1 MGDTMSRNLTANE
14 QASFD
19 ARVKAAYEMGGLLR
33 ATVNVADNIV
43 GSTHRFH
50 KMGKGLA
57 TRRID
62 QTDVIPMN
70 ITHGNATAT
79 LDDWNAAEYT
89 GIFNQQ
95 KVPYKEQ
102 DRLAT
107 IIANAIGRREDQLI
121 IDALDAAAS
130 TLVIDTNVG
139 GAATGLNTAKCRRSR
154 RLLNDQ
160 GVPKGKG
167 DRTML
172 VSSEGLEQ
180 LLGDADANTFDKNV
194 IKALYDGDIQHWVG
208 FDFIEVES
216 RAEGG
221 LPRAAL
227 LRNCFAYHKEAIGL
241 AVGINMRTEVN
252 YIPHKTS
259 YLANGIFSAGSIAID
274 ALGIVDITTTEV

>member
-1 MGDTMSRNLTANE
+1 MSRNLTTNE

-33 ATVNVADNIV
+33 STVEIASNIV

-79 LDDWNAAEYT
+79 LEDWNAAEYT

-102 DRLAT
+102 DKLASV
-107 IIANAIGRREDQLI
+107 IANAIGRREDQLI
-121 IDALDAAAS
+121 LDALDAAS
-130 TLVIDTNVG
+130 TTLTVSNDIG
-139 GAATGLNTAKCRRSR
+139 GTDTGLNTAKIRRAR
-154 RLLNDQ
+154 RLMNQQ
-160 GVPKGKG
+160 GVPKAKG
-167 DRTML
+167 ERTF
-172 VSSEGLEQ
+172 VISSEGGEQ
-180 LLGDADANTFDKNV
+180 LLGDSDATTIDKNL
-194 IKALYDGDIQHWVG
+194 IKALYDGEISHWVG
-208 FDFIEVES
+208 FEFIEVED
-216 RAEGG
+216 RDEGG
-221 LPRAAL
+221 LPVDGTPDRT
-227 LRNCFAYHKEAIGL
+227 NYAYHKAAIGL

-252 YIPHKTS
+252 YIPVKTS
-259 YLANGIFSAGSIAID
+259 YLANGIFSARAAHRAGKA
-274 ALGIVDITTTEV
+274 G

>member
-1 MGDTMSRNLTANE
+1 MSRNLTTNE

-19 ARVKAAYEMGGLLR
+19 ARVKAAYEGSGMLR
-33 ATVNVADNIV
+33 STVEVADNVV

-70 ITHGNATAT
+70 IIHGNATAT
-79 LDDWNAAEYT
+79 LEDWNAAEYT

-95 KVPYKEQ
+95 KVAYKEQ
-102 DRLAT
+102 DKLAT

-121 IDALDAAAS
+121 LDALDAAAT
-130 TLVIDTNVG
+130 TLVVDTDVG
-139 GAATGLNTAKCRRSR
+139 GADTGLNTAKLRRAR
-154 RLLNDQ
+154 RLLNEQ

-167 DRTML
+167 DRTL
-172 VSSEGLEQ
+172 VISSEGMEQ
-180 LLGDADANTFDKNV
+180 LLGDPDATTIDKNT
-194 IKALYDGDIQHWVG
+194 IKALVDGEISHWLG
-208 FDFIEVES
+208 FEIIEMEE
-216 RAEGG
+216 RDEGG
-221 LPRAAL
+221 LAVATNIRT
-227 LRNCFAYHKEAIGL
+227 NFAYHRMAIGL

-259 YLANGIFSAGSIAID
+259 WLANGIFSAGSVAID
-274 ALGIVDITTTEV
+274 ALGIVEIETTEV

>member
-1 MGDTMSRNLTANE
+1 MSRNLTANA

-19 ARVKAAYEMGGLLR
+19 ARVKAAYEGSGMLR
-33 ATVNVADNIV
+33 STVEVADNVV

-50 KMGKGLA
+50 NMGKGLA

-70 ITHGNATAT
+70 IIHGNATAT
-79 LDDWNAAEYT
+79 LEDWNAAEYT

-102 DRLAT
+102 DKLAT

-121 IDALDAAAS
+121 IDALDAAAT
-130 TLVIDTNVG
+130 TLTVDTNVG
-139 GAATGLNTAKCRRSR
+139 GAGTGLNTAKMRRAR
-154 RLLNDQ
+154 RLMNDQ

-167 DRTML
+167 DRTFL
-172 VSSEGLEQ
+172 ISSMGMEA
-180 LLGDADANTFDKNV
+180 LLGDPDATTIDKNV
-194 IKALYDGDIQHWVG
+194 IKALYDGEISYWLG
-208 FDFIEVES
+208 FEIIEMET

-221 LPRAAL
+221 LAISAT
-227 LRNCFAYHKEAIGL
+227 LRTNFAYHKAAIGL

-259 YLANGIFSAGSIAID
+259 WLANGIFSAGSVAID
-274 ALGIVDITTTEV
+274 PLGIVEITTTEA